1 MTKQRK
7 SNRPARPERGAP
19 EPRAPRPITPQDPS
33 QVLELPSSITVGA
46 LAQLLRVNPADI
58 INPLIRSGV
67 FATMNQGVDRET
79 AALIATELGF
89 NVAEPEPETAEVEPS
104 EAPAAPPPATKET
117 LFEEDPNATLVAR
130 APIVTVMGH
139 VDHGKTSLLD
149 ALRKTTVAAGERGG
163 ITQHLGASEVKRGE
177 RSILFLDTPGHE
189 AFTAMRAR
197 GARVTDIAVVVV
209 AADDGVMPQTKEAIS
224 HARAANVPIIIALNK
239 IDKPD
244 ANPDRVKTELA
255 EANVVIEAYGGE
267 VPLVAVSARTGAGLE
282 ELLDMI
288 LLVADMGDYRAD
300 PKRSAVGTVIEA
312 RRDKGRGPVA
322 TVIVQTG
329 TLKVGDSVVAGGVA
343 GRVRSLENADGARIK
358 LSGPSSVAVVSGLPE
373 VPDSGDILRVVG
385 DEREAREIAERFRVN
400 AASGREGGGHATM
413 EELYQRIQSGQG
425 KEVRVILKSD
435 VSGSLDAIVHQL
447 EKLQGDE
454 VRINVLHAS
463 AGEVTEN
470 DILLASASDA
480 IILGFTTTLTPGARR
495 MADAEKVD
503 VRLYEIIYELADD
516 MRAAIEGMLDPE
528 KSEIVEG
535 RAEVKQLFDVGKG
548 IIIAGCIV
556 REGRV
561 TRGAKVRIL
570 RGGSPVGGDV
580 VESLRRFR
588 DDVREVKEGQECG
601 IGLGAGIDMREGD
614 ILEIVGEQ
622 STRRT
627 LAQ

>member
-1 MTKQRK
+1 M
-7 SNRPARPERGAP
+7 
-19 EPRAPRPITPQDPS
+19 
-33 QVLELPSSITVGA
+33 VLF
-46 LAQLLRVNPADI
+46 
-58 INPLIRSGV
+58 RS
-67 FATMNQGVDRET
+67 
-79 AALIATELGF
+79 
-89 NVAEPEPETAEVEPS
+89 
-104 EAPAAPPPATKET
+104 
-117 LFEEDPNATLVAR
+117 
-130 APIVTVMGH
+130 
-139 VDHGKTSLLD
+139 KTSI
-149 ALRKTTVAAGERGG
+149 AAGERGG
-163 ITQHLGASEVKRGE
+163 ITQHLGASEVKRGD
-177 RSILFLDTPGHE
+177 RSILFIDTPGHE

-209 AADDGVMPQTKEAIS
+209 AADDGVMPQTREAIS
-224 HARAANVPIIIALNK
+224 HARAAKVPIIVALNK

-244 ANPDRVKTELA
+244 ANPERVKTELA
-255 EANVVIEAYGGE
+255 EANVVIEAYGGD
-267 VPLVAVSARTGAGLE
+267 VPLVAVSARSSVGLD

-288 LLVADMGDYRAD
+288 LLVAEMGDYRAD
-300 PKRSAVGTVIEA
+300 PKRPAVGTVIEA

-329 TLKVGDSVVAGGVA
+329 SLKVGDSVVAGGVA
-343 GRVRSLENADGARIK
+343 GRVRSLENSAGERVSH
-358 LSGPSSVAVVSGLPE
+358 SGPSSVAVVSGLPE
-373 VPDSGDILRVVG
+373 VPDSGDILRVVR
-385 DEREAREIAERFRVN
+385 DEREARGLAERFREN
-400 AASGREGGGHATM
+400 AAAQSDGTSHATM
-413 EELYQRIQSGQG
+413 EELYKRIQSDQG

-528 KSEIVEG
+528 KSEVVEG

-548 IIIAGCIV
+548 TVIAGCVV

-561 TRGAKVRIL
+561 TRGARVRIL
-570 RGGSPVGGDV
+570 RAGSLVGSDV

-601 IGLGAGIDMREGD
+601 IGLGPGIELREGD
-614 ILEIVGEQ
+614 LLEIVGEQ
-622 STRRT
+622 STRRS
-627 LAQ
+627 LSQ